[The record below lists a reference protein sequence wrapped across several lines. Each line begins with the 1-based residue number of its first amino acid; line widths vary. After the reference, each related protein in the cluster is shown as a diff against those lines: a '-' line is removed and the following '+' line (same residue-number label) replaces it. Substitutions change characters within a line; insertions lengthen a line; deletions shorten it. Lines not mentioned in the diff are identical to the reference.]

1 MRQIN
6 ANIIHYL
13 LLIIF
18 ILCGLS
24 VWDVGIQV
32 NKFTNY
38 RDVANANI
46 ARYGGLTSDAMSK
59 INEYG
64 KTYGGNRFSIVSS
77 EIGVKKKYGE
87 TINYQIKQ
95 DYEIKILINKKVTRY
110 TDSSATSEVR

>member
-32 NKFTNY
+32 SKFSNY
-38 RDVANANI
+38 RKTVNENV
-46 ARYGGLTSDAMSK
+46 ARYGGLTPTAMEK
-59 INEYG
+59 INSNS
-64 KTYGGNRFSIVSS
+64 KTYADNRFSIVSN
-77 EIGVKKKYGE
+77 ELGVKKKYGE
-87 TINYQIKQ
+87 IINYQIKQ
-95 DYEIKILINKKVTRY
+95 EYEIKILINKKVTRY
-110 TDSSATSEVR
+110 TDCSVTSEVR